1 MAFKAVNSKEGF
13 NVFAHMD
20 ADTIRFALLLRLG
33 PQKEDDDFMK
43 NLSEEERRILEEETK
58 RKRAE
63 ARTKPCAI
71 AACKQVEQDVS
82 MGIIERVSFIKQVD
96 KAEATVQE
104 NLEEYEVL
112 SAQNNANT
120 IEADGLQQTLQA
132 LQHKEKKELKDKMSG
147 LNKTKS
153 SLEAQILKAQ
163 KELAALKELLEGTSG
178 GSSDSGMGMTGAPQL
193 PRVALPQINFT
204 LSPSSCPRV
213 HCGNYR
219 TTISGAKQWSC
230 CMSEEEDAPGC
241 SDDHTASVKEAFVFK
256 HREAYRPY
264 TVGLAAYSAA
274 HDAKLAGLHRPISGP
289 PAMNKGF
296 RDSRGMCGRDSL
308 LSYFPSSFGAASQ
321 RQSSAG
327 LGGGLGMIETDGGAA
342 APSPTSPAGS
352 RGGLSQ
358 HSHSAPSSPAAGA
371 PMASPIKQKASAL
384 RPSTVGGGGHAARSF
399 SPSVSWAPAPS
410 SSSNPSSPGPGPG
423 TGTGGGELLA
433 SSTSGSG
440 YGSKRSLGSPS
451 RSSSTAPLA
460 SLLPP
465 SNPSIHTFGE
475 GHKPPQLPS
484 YVVSKR
490 VPEGW
495 DGSHAA
501 ALGTGE
507 LVYSANRAHAMTT
520 RPSFQSSL
528 RAGLGSPDG
537 YANKTLGL
545 ATLQYGSPKGVKS
558 GEVRVVGRD
567 LSIKRLGGRP
577 LTSPWGPH
585 LALTSTVSPATSL
598 EHTCQRIW

>member
-1 MAFKAVNSKEGF
+1 M
-13 NVFAHMD
+13 FAHMD

-33 PQKEDDDFMK
+33 PQKEDGDFMK

-63 ARTKPCAI
+63 ARTKPCTI

-132 LQHKEKKELKDKMSG
+132 LQHKEKKELKEKMSG

-163 KELAALKELLEGTSG
+163 NELAALKELLEGASSSG
-178 GSSDSGMGMTGAPQL
+178 PSDSGMGVTGAPQL
-193 PRVALPQINFT
+193 PRVSLPQINFT

-219 TTISGAKQWSC
+219 TTISGTKQWSC

-241 SDDHTASVKEAFVFK
+241 SEDHSGSVKEAFVFK

-264 TVGLAAYSAA
+264 TVGLAAHSAA
-274 HDAKLAGLHRPISGP
+274 HSAKLAGLHRPISGP

-296 RDSRGMCGRDSL
+296 RDSRGSYGRDSL
-308 LSYFPSSFGAASQ
+308 LSYFPSSFGAPS
-321 RQSSAG
+321 RNQSSAG
-327 LGGGLGMIETDGGAA
+327 LGGGLGTIEIDGDAGAQ
-342 APSPTSPAGS
+342 SPASPAGS

-358 HSHSAPSSPAAGA
+358 PNRPAPSPSPSPSSPSAGLNA
-371 PMASPIKQKASAL
+371 PLASPIKQKASAL
-384 RPSTVGGGGHAARSF
+384 RPSTVGAGAARSF
-399 SPSVSWAPAPS
+399 SPSVSWAPMPAS
-410 SSSNPSSPGPGPG
+410 SSSSPASPAPGVRSER
-423 TGTGGGELLA
+423 GEL
-433 SSTSGSG
+433 SSGSTSGGGSG
-440 YGSKRSLGSPS
+440 YGTRRSLGSPS
-451 RSSSTAPLA
+451 RSSSTAPLS

-465 SNPSIHTFGE
+465 SNPSINTFGQ
-475 GHKPPQLPS
+475 GHKPPQIPS
-484 YVVSKR
+484 YIVSKP

-495 DGSHAA
+495 DGAHAA

-507 LVYSANRAHAMTT
+507 LIYSANRAHAMTT
-520 RPSFQSSL
+520 RPSFQPSL
-528 RAGLGSPDG
+528 RTGLGSPDG
-537 YANKTLGL
+537 YANSTLGL
-545 ATLQYGSPKGVKS
+545 ATLHYGSPKGVKS

-567 LSIKRLGGRP
+567 VSIKRVGGRP
-577 LTSPWGPH
+577 LTAPWGPH